1 MASVSQATS
10 QPSTGFV
17 LHDVWKAY
25 NIAIPPQLK
34 MIDAFLA
41 YVLFCGVA
49 QFVYSLVVGS
59 FPFNSFLAGFL
70 SCVGV
75 FVLTVSLRMQIDP
88 RVRAVKAN
96 RWEKLTVR
104 RAVMDW
110 LFCNLILH
118 MAVLNFLG

>member
-1 MASVSQATS
+1 MSSPAAVQ
-10 QPSTGFV
+10 STGFV
-17 LHDVWKAY
+17 LRDVWRAY
-25 NIAIPPQLK
+25 NIAVPKSLK
-34 MIDAFLA
+34 KIDAFLA
-41 YVLFCGVA
+41 YVLFMGIA
-49 QFVYSLVVGS
+49 QFAYGLTVGT

-88 RVRAVKAN
+88 RVRKDPLN
-96 RWEKLTVR
+96 RWSHLTVR
-104 RAVMDW
+104 RAYAEW